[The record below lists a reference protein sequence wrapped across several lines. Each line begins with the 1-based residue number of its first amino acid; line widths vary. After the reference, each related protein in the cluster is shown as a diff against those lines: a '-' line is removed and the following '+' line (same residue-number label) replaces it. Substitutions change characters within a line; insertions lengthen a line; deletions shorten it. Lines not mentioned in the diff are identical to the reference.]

1 MRRFIRMTAP
11 AILLVVAFLALS
23 CATTGPG
30 GQKSLILVSTEQ
42 EITIGKQMDQQVRST
57 EKVLADTAWQNYVNN
72 VGRKIVATTERR
84 DLPFQFA
91 VIESDQ
97 VNAFATPG
105 GYVYFYTGL
114 IRTCDQEA
122 ELAAV
127 MAHEISH
134 VVARH
139 GVKRLQTVMGA
150 DIVLS
155 LALGGKS
162 EMTQNLA
169 KTALGIVL
177 QGYSRSQESE
187 ADNFGV
193 TYMTRSGYDPNGAVL
208 MFEKLAQLGGSGGP
222 SDIFEKLASDHPD
235 TQERINKTKAE
246 IAGMKPLP
254 AGLSMDSQRY
264 QQLRKR
270 LPVAPKAPA
279 TQKP

>member
-1 MRRFIRMTAP
+1 MRRLIRMAAP
-11 AILLVVAFLALS
+11 ATLLAVIILAMS

-30 GQKSLILVSTEQ
+30 GQKSFILVSTEQ
-42 EITIGKQMDQQVRST
+42 EISIGQQMDQQVRGS
-57 EKVLADTAWQNYVNN
+57 EKILADTAWQNYVND
-72 VGRKIVATTERR
+72 VGRKIVSTTERS

-105 GYVYFYTGL
+105 GYVYFYTGIL
-114 IRTCDQEA
+114 RTCDKEA
-122 ELAAV
+122 ELVAV

-150 DIVLS
+150 EIVLS

-162 EMTQNLA
+162 EMTQSLA
-169 KTALGIVL
+169 ETALGIVM
-177 QGYSRSQESE
+177 QGYSRSQENE

-193 TYMTRSGYDPNGAVL
+193 TYMTRSGYDPNGTIL
-208 MFEKLAQLGGSGGP
+208 MFEKLVQSGDGGTAG
-222 SDIFEKLASDHPD
+222 IFESLTSSHPD
-235 TQERINKTKAE
+235 TQDRINKTKAE
-246 IAGMKPLP
+246 IAAMKPLP

-270 LPVAPKAPA
+270 LPAAAKASA
-279 TQKP
+279 TP

>member
-1 MRRFIRMTAP
+1 MKRLSNHAAP
-11 AILLVVAFLALS
+11 AVLLIVVLLALS

-30 GQKSLILVSTEQ
+30 GRKSLILVSTDQ
-42 EITIGKQMDQQVRST
+42 EISIGRQMDQQVRSS
-57 EKVLADTAWQNYVNN
+57 EKVLADTAWQNYVNDI
-72 VGRKIVATTERR
+72 GRKIVATTERR

-114 IRTCDQEA
+114 IRTCDKEA
-122 ELAAV
+122 ELVAV

-150 DIVLS
+150 EIVLS

-162 EMTQNLA
+162 ETTQSLA
-169 KTALGIVL
+169 QTALGIIL
-177 QGYSRSQESE
+177 QGYSRSQESD

-208 MFEKLAQLGGSGGP
+208 MFEKLAQLGGGGP
-222 SDIFEKLASDHPD
+222 ADIFEKIASDHPD
-235 TQERINKTKAE
+235 TQDRIAKTKAE
-246 IAGMKPLP
+246 IAGMRPLP
-254 AGLSMDSQRY
+254 GGLSMDSPRY
-264 QQLRKR
+264 QQLHKR
-270 LPVAPKAPA
+270 LPAAAKVPA
-279 TQKP
+279 TPKP